1 MSQLSD
7 EELAFIQ
14 YDWSFWARPSQRMP
28 DPLTMPGVQ
37 PWAYWLIMAGRGFGK
52 TRIGAEA
59 CRQWAQEYRYVNII
73 GATADDARDI
83 MIEGESGILS
93 ICPIAERP
101 IYQPS
106 KRRLVWPT
114 GAISLIFTA
123 DEPERL
129 RGKQHMKVWMD
140 EIASWRYAEAF
151 DQTMF
156 GLRLGDNPQA
166 VITTTPK
173 PVAIVREL
181 LDDENC
187 IVTRGTTYENK
198 VNLARTFFTKI
209 VTKYEGTRLGRQEL
223 NAELLED
230 NPGALWS
237 RSLIERSRVKALPP
251 AIIRVVTGV
260 DPAVSKS
267 ETSDETGIITAC
279 MDGQSPPHFYIMRD
293 DSLVESPDAW
303 CAKVCEVYHAESG
316 DRVVAEVNNGG
327 ELVEA
332 LLRTKDRNVSY
343 SAVHASRGKV
353 IRAEPVA
360 ALYEQGRVHHVGSF
374 GTLEDQLCDWNPK
387 TDAESPDR
395 LDALVWAVTELA
407 SGGNGLIDLWKKQ
420 AEDNKAR
427 TDADNTDDP
436 RIQPQADKD
445 EQFGTMNGKISTPTN
460 LGKVEKSTKAEA
472 STPACPTCGNTIL
485 SRYSEGYWKCNNC
498 GTDGRDP
505 DPKMSK

>member
-1 MSQLSD
+1 
-7 EELAFIQ
+7 
-14 YDWSFWARPSQRMP
+14 
-28 DPLTMPGVQ
+28 
-37 PWAYWLIMAGRGFGK
+37 
-52 TRIGAEA
+52 
-59 CRQWAQEYRYVNII
+59 
-73 GATADDARDI
+73 
-83 MIEGESGILS
+83 
-93 ICPIAERP
+93 
-101 IYQPS
+101 
-106 KRRLVWPT
+106 
-114 GAISLIFTA
+114 
-123 DEPERL
+123 
-129 RGKQHMKVWMD
+129 MKLWMD

-151 DQTMF
+151 DQAMF

-173 PVAIVREL
+173 PVPIVREL

-230 NPGALWS
+230 NPGALWN
-237 RSLIERSRVKALPP
+237 RAMIERSRVKLPP
-251 AIIRVVTGV
+251 PDMIRVATGV

-267 ETSDETGIITAC
+267 ATSDETGIITAC

-303 CAKVCEVYHAESG
+303 CAKVCEVYHAVSG

-360 ALYEQGRVHHVGSF
+360 ALYEQGRVHHIGYF

-387 TDAESPDR
+387 TDPDSPDR
-395 LDALVWAVTELA
+395 LDALVWVVTELA
-407 SGGNGLIDLWKKQ
+407 SGGNGLIDLWKRQ
-420 AEDNKAR
+420 AGENKAR
-427 TDADNTDDP
+427 EAEGDAVEDN
-436 RIQPQADKD
+436 RSLQPQSAKD
-445 EQFGTMNGKISTPTN
+445 EQFGTMNGKISGPSN
-460 LGKVEKSTKAEA
+460 LGKVMKSDKKGAC
-472 STPACPTCGNTIL
+472 TPACPKCGNQVL

-505 DPKMSK
+505 A